1 MKRKAVREIYATI
14 CKWSL
19 FESGRY
25 RNGFATFEEF
35 LKGQADTMSAAR
47 EVLSIEETAG
57 RITPEEAQT
66 IAERFKQFV
75 IKEVKNACKM
85 H

>member
-1 MKRKAVREIYATI
+1 MKKKVVREIYATI

-47 EVLSIEETAG
+47 EVLNIEETAG

-66 IAERFKQFV
+66 IYERFQQFV
-75 IKEVKNACKM
+75 KKEIKNACKA
-85 H
+85 

>member
-1 MKRKAVREIYATI
+1 MKKKVVREIYATI

-25 RNGFATFEEF
+25 RKGFATFEEF

-47 EVLSIEETAG
+47 EVLNIEETAG

-66 IAERFKQFV
+66 IAERFKAFV
-75 IKEVKNACKM
+75 KKEVKNACKM

>member
-14 CKWSL
+14 CEWSAAKT
-19 FESGRY
+19 RPY
-25 RNGFATFEEF
+25 ARGFITFDEF
-35 LKGQADTMSAAR
+35 LKRQADTMSAAW
-47 EVLSIEETAG
+47 EAIYIERDAG